1 MRTDTVL
8 EIQTDPLP
16 KCDWQG
22 SHSHGKSWKIL
33 EKFVVMESQGKV
45 REFGKFVKSHGKGIL
60 VMEKSWNCIY
70 LLAMAAFQFV
80 VSRNSHTL

>member
-1 MRTDTVL
+1 M
-8 EIQTDPLP
+8 ENPE
-16 KCDWQG
+16 
-22 SHSHGKSWKIL
+22 KSWKIL
-33 EKFVVMESQGKV
+33 ESFVVMESQGKV

-80 VSRNSHTL
+80 VSRNSHTRDHTPTLLCSTLS